1 MSFLEA
7 IILGITQGLTEFLPI
22 SSSGHLIIV
31 PWLFGWETPGLAFDA
46 ALHLGTLIAIF
57 VYFWREIV
65 AMIKAIPI
73 VFQKRTA
80 LLRPTGEQDE
90 QTFFARLGLL
100 IVIGSIPGGVI
111 GLLAQ
116 SRIDDLF
123 HNSTSEN
130 RAIVVIAIF
139 LALFAVLLWLAD
151 RVGKENRL
159 LTAIR
164 VPDALTIG
172 IAQALALMPGVSR
185 SGITLTAGLFR
196 DFKRSD
202 AARFS
207 FLLGIPL
214 ISVAGL
220 KGLSDL
226 IQSDPSGTEMA
237 RIVAGMTASAI
248 TGFAAIRFLLRYLQH
263 SSTTVF
269 VVYRLLASAVL
280 IGLVLSG
287 FRS

>member
-1 MSFLEA
+1 MRECLDVLLLA
-7 IILGITQGLTEFLPI
+7 VLQGIAEFLPI
-22 SSSGHLIIV
+22 SSSGHLV
-31 PWLFGWETPGLAFDA
+31 LAQNLLGLNMPGVRLEVV
-46 ALHLGTLIAIF
+46 LHLGTMISIMAYYRKPLWALACGILLGSRSSWTLLGHIVISAVPAAFFYFLCHDKVDAFYEDPRAVGGFLIF
-57 VYFWREIV
+57 TGIV
-65 AMIKAIPI
+65 LLALRWMRCGEGPVTGA
-73 VFQKRTA
+73 RA
-80 LLRPTGEQDE
+80 LLT
-90 QTFFARLGLL
+90 
-100 IVIGSIPGGVI
+100 
-111 GLLAQ
+111 
-116 SRIDDLF
+116 
-123 HNSTSEN
+123 
-130 RAIVVIAIF
+130 
-139 LALFAVLLWLAD
+139 
-151 RVGKENRL
+151 
-159 LTAIR
+159 
-164 VPDALTIG
+164 G

-226 IQSDPSGTEMA
+226 IQSDPSGAEIT

-263 SSTTVF
+263 SSTKVF
-269 VVYRLLASAVL
+269 VVYRILASAVL